1 MFLLHLLLLDRRS
14 LNFVTLKFVSGRS
27 FIYIFFLNFLYSIE
41 EGKFIRFIY
50 KFHQRFKNLILFH
63 LLGYADPKIAMKH
76 VVSIWYMETD
86 LWKSLFKLVKK
97 IFAIN
102 ENQKICVA
110 NSLDK
115 GTTIFA
121 LKTILEKIILKRNA
135 VTFTVL
141 QVNIIF

>member
-1 MFLLHLLLLDRRS
+1 
-14 LNFVTLKFVSGRS
+14 
-27 FIYIFFLNFLYSIE
+27 
-41 EGKFIRFIY
+41 
-50 KFHQRFKNLILFH
+50 
-63 LLGYADPKIAMKH
+63 
-76 VVSIWYMETD
+76 METD
-86 LWKSLFKLVKK
+86 LRKSLFKLVKK
-97 IFAIN
+97 LFAIN